1 MSDVP
6 FQPPGSVPPR
16 PEVPEGVTPGPHP
29 RPPEEKEPTG
39 LAAFAWWTP
48 FAAAGVALM
57 VTFVG
62 FSLIALVYQ
71 ATGGRLDGDDP
82 PPGITIG
89 ATLIQACAL
98 VVAAVLFSGVGG
110 VRPTPAAFGFRR
122 TRVWKALGLALALM
136 FAYLVFNYAY
146 DAIFSVDQT
155 DDLPGKLGAKDST
168 INFIAVAVMVCL
180 AAPLAEEVF
189 FRGFCFPAFATVLG
203 WKGSAVAVGI
213 IFGAI
218 HIGGTEAILLPSL
231 MVLGFLFCLLY
242 KFTGSILPCIALH
255 AFNNGAA
262 LSLYMDFEWWGWL
275 IAITGAPLACL
286 AIAMPLTRRMRPA
299 LT

>member
-6 FQPPGSVPPR
+6 FQHPGSVPPR
-16 PEVPEGVTPGPHP
+16 PEVPEGVTPGPRP
-29 RPPEEKEPTG
+29 RPSNVRD

-48 FAAAGVALM
+48 FAAAGVALL
-57 VTFVG
+57 VTFIG
-62 FSLIALVYQ
+62 FSIIALIYQ
-71 ATGGRLDGDDP
+71 ATGGRLDVDDA

-89 ATLIQACAL
+89 ATLIQAAAM
-98 VVAAVLFSGVGG
+98 VAAAVLFAGIGG
-110 VRPTPAAFGFRR
+110 VRPTPAAFGFRP
-122 TRVWKALGLALALM
+122 TRFWKALGLAFALM
-136 FAYLVFNYAY
+136 VVYLVFNYVYNLAF
-146 DAIFSVDQT
+146 DINET

-180 AAPLAEEVF
+180 AAPLAEEFF

-203 WKGSAVAVGI
+203 WKWSAVAVGVL
-213 IFGAI
+213 FGAI
-218 HIGGTEAILLPSL
+218 HIGGTKAILLPSL

-262 LSLYMDFEWWGWL
+262 LSLYMEFEWWGWL
-275 IAITGAPLACL
+275 IAVTGAPLACM
-286 AIAMPLTRRMRPA
+286 AIVMPLARRMRPA